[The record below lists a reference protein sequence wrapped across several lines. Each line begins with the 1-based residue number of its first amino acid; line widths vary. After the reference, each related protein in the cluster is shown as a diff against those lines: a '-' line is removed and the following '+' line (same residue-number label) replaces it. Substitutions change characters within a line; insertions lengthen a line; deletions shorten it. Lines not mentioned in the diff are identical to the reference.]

1 MPLLESMLL
10 SIYIYIYI
18 ILYTCIIYIIL
29 YNGINS
35 GQLAKKSLSDNMSV
49 IKGPHEGKASE

>member
-1 MPLLESMLL
+1 M
-10 SIYIYIYI
+10 
-18 ILYTCIIYIIL
+18 L